1 MIDNATDPFAL
12 ATAAAAKIAE
22 LTGVPAHDI
31 ALVLGSGWGEA
42 ANLIGET
49 THRIPA
55 TDLPGFHAAAVPG
68 HVGTISSVLTSD
80 NKRVLVL
87 GARTH
92 FYEGKG
98 VRAVVHGVRTA
109 AAAGAKT
116 LVLTNGCGGLNPA
129 WTPGT
134 PVLIS
139 DHINL
144 TAASPLEGATF
155 VDLTD
160 LYSPRMRGLAREVDP
175 TLDEGVYAQFT
186 GPHYETPAEVRYAKA
201 IGADLVGMSTA
212 LEAIAARHAG
222 MEVFGISLV
231 TNLAAGISATALSH
245 EEVIEAGAGRR
256 PAHLRAAGRHRR
268 QALAG
273 PAPGGRGAQRRAPAH
288 PDRIASDFLHSPIRP
303 KDPPMSQNLHH
314 TELLDRAAAWAD
326 QDPDAQTQA
335 QLRGL
340 CWRVRAGEAEALEE
354 LEDRFAGNLAFGTA
368 GLRAELG
375 AGPNRMNSMVVRR
388 TAAGIGRFLIERAA
402 GSYVPGAVVGFDA
415 RHNSDKFARESAAI
429 LTAAGVRVSLMPLP
443 LPTPVLA
450 WAVRELDA
458 EAGIMVTASHN
469 PPADNGY
476 KVYLGGRVES
486 GWGRG
491 AQIVTPTDAQIAALI
506 DHDEPI
512 GAIALA
518 ESGWD
523 VLPGRGEA
531 GDIEAAYLAK
541 VTALLTA
548 PGGETTADLD
558 AARAGPEDRAD
569 PDARGRRAHH
579 VPGLRVR
586 RLHPGLDRARAG
598 TPGPGIPHRR
608 VPQPGGTRRHRP
620 GRGLAKETG
629 ADLVIANDPDADR
642 CAAAVEFPGTGWRML
657 RGDEVGWLLGA
668 RLAPAADPDSVFA
681 NSIVSSRMLASIAAA
696 SGLKHEQTLTGFKWI
711 SRAPHL
717 AFGYEE
723 ALGYCVAPELV
734 RDKDGISAALLLA
747 EYAAELKAAGSGFP
761 QVLDQLALAHG
772 LHQTDQ
778 LSVRV
783 KDLGLLDTMMDAL
796 RATPPQ
802 SLAGEAIVEFE
813 DLGLGAH
820 LPPTD
825 GLLFLTD
832 AGTRVIV
839 RPSGT
844 EPKLKCY
851 LEVIA
856 PVADADDLPGP
867 AHGRP
872 GPAGCPSST
881 NFC

>member
-1 MIDNATDPFAL
+1 
-12 ATAAAAKIAE
+12 
-22 LTGVPAHDI
+22 
-31 ALVLGSGWGEA
+31 
-42 ANLIGET
+42 
-49 THRIPA
+49 
-55 TDLPGFHAAAVPG
+55 
-68 HVGTISSVLTSD
+68 
-80 NKRVLVL
+80 
-87 GARTH
+87 
-92 FYEGKG
+92 
-98 VRAVVHGVRTA
+98 
-109 AAAGAKT
+109 
-116 LVLTNGCGGLNPA
+116 
-129 WTPGT
+129 
-134 PVLIS
+134 
-139 DHINL
+139 
-144 TAASPLEGATF
+144 
-155 VDLTD
+155 
-160 LYSPRMRGLAREVDP
+160 
-175 TLDEGVYAQFT
+175 
-186 GPHYETPAEVRYAKA
+186 
-201 IGADLVGMSTA
+201 
-212 LEAIAARHAG
+212 
-222 MEVFGISLV
+222 
-231 TNLAAGISATALSH
+231 
-245 EEVIEAGAGRR
+245 
-256 PAHLRAAGRHRR
+256 
-268 QALAG
+268 
-273 PAPGGRGAQRRAPAH
+273 
-288 PDRIASDFLHSPIRP
+288 
-303 KDPPMSQNLHH
+303 MSQNLHH

-388 TAAGIGRFLIERAA
+388 TAAGIGRFLVERAA
-402 GSYVPGAVVGFDA
+402 GSYVPSAVVGFDA

-450 WAVRELDA
+450 WAVRALDA

-512 GAIALA
+512 DAITLA

-523 VLPGRGEA
+523 VLPGGGEA
-531 GDIEAAYLAK
+531 GDIEAAYLSK

-548 PGGETTADLD
+548 PGGEATADLD
-558 AARAGPEDRAD
+558 AARAGLKIVLTPMHGVGGHTMSQGFAASGFTRVAIVPEQEHPD
-569 PDARGRRAHH
+569 PEFPTVAFPNPEE
-579 VPGLRVR
+579 PGAIDLAVE
-586 RLHPGLDRARAG
+586 
-598 TPGPGIPHRR
+598 
-608 VPQPGGTRRHRP
+608 
-620 GRGLAKETG
+620 LAKETG

-642 CAAAVEFPGTGWRML
+642 CAGAVEFPGTGWRML

-668 RLAPAADPDSVFA
+668 RLAPAADPTSVFA

-723 ALGYCVAPELV
+723 ALGYCVAPDLV

-783 KDLGLLDTMMDAL
+783 KDLGLLGTMMDAL
-796 RATPPQ
+796 RGTPPQ

-856 PVADADDLPGP
+856 PVADAADLPVLRT
-867 AHGRP
+867 AGRVRLESIKHELLLMLR
-872 GPAGCPSST
+872 A
-881 NFC
+881 